1 MSVNEITKSWLQEDH
16 LRIIHSN
23 MNSDLE
29 SYIISLYTQ
38 EALQLK
44 NNNSSKAA
52 FFSQWIVSLEKLMSS
67 LMECDIKFDFNY
79 ENYKLFITRD
89 DIHKSSFREL
99 SSGYSSVL
107 DVFTEILIR
116 ARIHSIE
123 PADMKGII
131 LIDEIDEHLHLSIQ
145 RKVLPLLISTFPK
158 IQFIVTTHSPFV
170 LGSSDKF
177 IIFDISKNKEMPELT
192 MYSYENIVKN
202 VMGVDIIPDELSE
215 KIEKIKSIIS
225 SDEIDKNSLNELLS
239 EIEKSM
245 TTLDSE
251 SKAIYFSALNIS
263 MGC

>member
-1 MSVNEITKSWLQEDH
+1 
-16 LRIIHSN
+16 
-23 MNSDLE
+23 
-29 SYIISLYTQ
+29 
-38 EALQLK
+38 
-44 NNNSSKAA
+44 
-52 FFSQWIVSLEKLMSS
+52 
-67 LMECDIKFDFNY
+67 
-79 ENYKLFITRD
+79 
-89 DIHKSSFREL
+89 
-99 SSGYSSVL
+99 
-107 DVFTEILIR
+107 
-116 ARIHSIE
+116 
-123 PADMKGII
+123 MKGII